1 MNRDLN
7 KMNRFKDFL
16 REQDSSIEK
25 IKQKDVDV
33 PPEDSKPDLIVLTN
47 RREEREHGEDKLFA
61 TAERIKEICSKRDI
75 RCYIVFVED
84 AHILRHEDGQHTI
97 HNSDDK
103 EGFPVLYDQ
112 TVAIIRGSIARLRT
126 TMDLI
131 SQIEKIGIFCIN
143 YRDTMEMCSDKYRTI
158 LKLAEAA
165 LPAPKTALLQ
175 GEDTLEFAFET
186 VGGEFPVIVKMLSGS
201 KGVGVFFA
209 ESWKSLK
216 GFLQMIWKIS
226 EEEELLIQQ
235 YIETDHDYRVHVLG
249 DDVIAAMKRFVV
261 PGDFRSNFS
270 LGGKVEETTLTEEE
284 MEMCI
289 MASKAVRATW
299 SGVDFVRDKD
309 GNPYILEIN
318 SSPGTTGIEEATNE
332 DVVNMVV
339 DHALDRDNWRLKAR
353 ECGWI
358 ETLEID
364 DIGIFKGKFDT
375 GNGSLCVLH
384 AENYTISDGMVKWK
398 FGDAVHK
405 KPYKTIKKVRVGGLR
420 DYIEER
426 PVVELDVT
434 FDGVIYRDIDFTLDD
449 RRGRTP
455 VLINRRFM
463 RKANLMVNPGEKY
476 LITTMPE

>member
-16 REQDSSIEK
+16 REQDTSIEK

-33 PPEDSKPDLIVLTN
+33 PAEESTPDIIVLTN
-47 RREEREHGEDKLFA
+47 RKEENNDNKLFR
-61 TAERIKEICSKRDI
+61 TAERMKEVCDQRKIK
-75 RCYIVFVED
+75 CYVVFVED
-84 AHILRHEDGQHTI
+84 AHILRHEDGNHTI

-103 EGFPVLYDQ
+103 DGFPVLYGQ
-112 TVAIIRGSIARLRT
+112 TTAIIRGSIARLRA

-131 SQIEKIGIFCIN
+131 SQLEKVGIFCIN
-143 YRDTMEMCSDKYRTI
+143 FRETMEVCSDKYRTI
-158 LKLAEAA
+158 LRMAETA

-175 GEDTLEFAFET
+175 GESTIDFAFET

-209 ESWKSLK
+209 ESWKSLR
-216 GFLQMIWKIS
+216 GFLQMIWKIN

-235 YIETDHDYRVHVLG
+235 YIDTDHDFRVHVLG
-249 DDVIAAMKRFVV
+249 DEVIAAMKRYVI
-261 PGDFRSNFS
+261 PGDFRANFS
-270 LGGKVEETTLTEEE
+270 LGGKVEEATLTEDE
-284 MEMCI
+284 MEMCV

-299 SGVDFVRDKD
+299 SGVDFLKDKD
-309 GNPYILEIN
+309 NNPYILEIN
-318 SSPGTTGIEEATNE
+318 SSPGTEGIEKATNE

-339 DHALDRDNWRLKAR
+339 DYALDRDNWSLKAQ

-358 ETLEID
+358 ETLEIN

-384 AENYTISDGMVKWK
+384 AENFDISDGMVKWK
-398 FGDAVHK
+398 IGDSVHK

-420 DYIEER
+420 DYVEER

-434 FDGVIYRDIDFTLDD
+434 FDGVVYRSIDFTLDN
-449 RRGRTP
+449 RGGRTP
-455 VLINRRFM
+455 ILINRRFM
-463 RKANLMVNPGEKY
+463 RKANLMVNPREKY
-476 LITTMPE
+476 LITTEPE

>member
-16 REQDSSIEK
+16 REQDTSIEK
-25 IKQKDVDV
+25 IQQKDVDV
-33 PPEDSKPDLIVLTN
+33 PAEESTPDIIVLTN
-47 RREEREHGEDKLFA
+47 RKEENNDNKLFR
-61 TAERIKEICSKRDI
+61 TAERMKEVCDQRKIK
-75 RCYIVFVED
+75 CYIVFVED
-84 AHILRHEDGQHTI
+84 AHILRHEDGNHTI

-103 EGFPVLYDQ
+103 DGFPVLYGQ
-112 TVAIIRGSIARLRT
+112 TAAIIRGSIARLRS

-131 SQIEKIGIFCIN
+131 SQLEKVGIFCIN
-143 YRDTMEMCSDKYRTI
+143 FRETMEVCSDKYRTI
-158 LKLAEAA
+158 LRMAETA

-175 GEDTLEFAFET
+175 GENTIDFAFET

-209 ESWKSLK
+209 ESWKSLR
-216 GFLQMIWKIS
+216 GFLQMIWKIN

-235 YIETDHDYRVHVLG
+235 YIDTDHDFRVHVLG
-249 DDVIAAMKRFVV
+249 DEVIAAMKRYVI
-261 PGDFRSNFS
+261 PGDFRANFS
-270 LGGKVEETTLTEEE
+270 LGGKVEEATLTEDE
-284 MEMCI
+284 MEMCV

-299 SGVDFVRDKD
+299 SGVDFLKDKD
-309 GNPYILEIN
+309 DNPYILEIN
-318 SSPGTTGIEEATNE
+318 SSPGTEGIEKATNE

-339 DHALDRDNWRLKAR
+339 DYALDRDNWSLKAR

-358 ETLEID
+358 ETLEIN

-384 AENYTISDGMVKWK
+384 AENFDISDDMVKWK
-398 FGDAVHK
+398 IGDSVHK

-426 PVVELDVT
+426 PVVELDIT
-434 FDGVIYRDIDFTLDD
+434 FDGVVYRSIDFTLDN
-449 RRGRTP
+449 RSGRTP
-455 VLINRRFM
+455 ILINRRFM
-463 RKANLMVNPGEKY
+463 RKANLMVNPREKY
-476 LITTMPE
+476 LITTEPE